1 MEITGQQIIAAPVD
15 VVWNALNNSEIL
27 KNCLPGCEKVDQ
39 ISPEEFHM
47 VVKAA
52 VGPLKASFKGVLRMT
67 EADPP
72 NACVMNFE
80 GQGGPV
86 GFAKGSSSVTLT
98 AVAEGTQLTYT
109 AKAQIG
115 GKLAQV
121 GSRLIDSVAKK
132 MADDFFKAFRQQ
144 LAPESE
150 PAPIPGAP
158 TSNALALAQGQ
169 GVAASSSTLLP
180 SAGVSLPVDSKQ
192 DSEPDSK
199 VDAVLADRTGDT
211 PTVPT
216 WWLAPA
222 AVLGALIAI
231 LGARYIQ

>member
-15 VVWNALNNSEIL
+15 VVWSALNNPEVL

-52 VGPLKASFKGVLRMT
+52 VGPLRASFKGVLRMT
-67 EADPP
+67 EANPP
-72 NACVMNFE
+72 NSCVMNFE

-86 GFAKGSSSVTLT
+86 GFAKGSSSVALA
-98 AVAEGTQLTYT
+98 AVAEGTQLSYT

-144 LAPESE
+144 LASEAES
-150 PAPIPGAP
+150 APTPGAA
-158 TSNALALAQGQ
+158 SSHALALSQGQ
-169 GVAASSSTLLP
+169 EVAASGSTLLP
-180 SAGVSLPVDSKQ
+180 SAGASLPVDSKEA
-192 DSEPDSK
+192 SEPNSK
-199 VDAVLADRTGDT
+199 VNAVLADRTGVP

-231 LGARYIQ
+231 LGARYIH